1 MSQLEYYDYILVT
14 LCSGMDLLGV
24 NHLRGIF
31 YITFSEP
38 VARTKERGE
47 KGTKRGKEGEIKKR
61 KREGRKERRRQ
72 RKISNIYFLF
82 NAKCFTHTFSLKCSQ

>member
-14 LCSGMDLLGV
+14 LCSGIDLLGV

-38 VARTKERGE
+38 VARTKER
-47 KGTKRGKEGEIKKR
+47 KEGRNKEREGGRNKEEKEEGKKR
-61 KREGRKERRRQ
+61 KKEAEEN
-72 RKISNIYFLF
+72 K
-82 NAKCFTHTFSLKCSQ
+82 